1 MNATVNSILIFATQT
16 TLSLLSFGL
25 IARWVIYPRLKNR
38 SLRDALTPLLLFE
51 TLRTIGLIGLVPGL
65 VDAPLPAGFVIPE
78 AVGDM
83 LAVALAFAALVA
95 ARAGWR
101 VAPALVWLFTVE
113 GLADFI
119 NATAQGLRFGI
130 AAPNLLGVAW
140 LLPTYGVP
148 AFTMAQLMVI
158 AVLLNHA
165 RRERQRGQHAG
176 DVGNVGNVDES
187 AETVPDRLTA
197 RVS

>member
-1 MNATVNSILIFATQT
+1 MNVPVNSILIFATQT

-25 IARWVIYPRLKNR
+25 IARWVIYPRLKHR

-65 VDAPLPAGFVIPE
+65 VDAPLPAGFVLPE

-95 ARAGWR
+95 VRAGWR

-119 NATAQGLRFGI
+119 NAATQGLRFGI
-130 AAPNLLGVAW
+130 AAPHLLGVAW

-148 AFTMAQLMVI
+148 AFAMAQVLVI

-165 RRERQRGQHAG
+165 RQRGQHAG
-176 DVGNVGNVDES
+176 DGGSGGSGGNGDES

>member
-1 MNATVNSILIFATQT
+1 MNATLIFATQI

-25 IARWVIYPRLKNR
+25 IARWGIYPRLRDR
-38 SLRDALTPLLLFE
+38 SWRDALTPLLLFE
-51 TLRTIGLIGLVPGL
+51 TFRTIGLIVLVPGL
-65 VDAPLPAGFVIPE
+65 VDAALPAGFAIPE

-83 LAVALAFAALVA
+83 LAVVLAFAALVA
-95 ARAGWR
+95 VRASWR

-119 NATAQGLRFGI
+119 NATAQGLRFEI
-130 AAPNLLGVAW
+130 VTPNRLGAAW

-148 AFTMAQLMVI
+148 AFIVVHLTII

-165 RRERQRGQHAG
+165 RRERQLAG
-176 DVGNVGNVDES
+176 DVGDEGER
-187 AETVPDRLTA
+187 AVTA
-197 RVS
+197 PVAH

>member
-1 MNATVNSILIFATQT
+1 MNATLIFATQA

-25 IARWVIYPRLKNR
+25 IARWVIYPRLRER

-51 TLRTIGLIGLVPGL
+51 TLRTVGPIVLVPGL
-65 VDAPLPAGFVIPE
+65 GDAALPAGFAMPE

-95 ARAGWR
+95 VRAGWR
-101 VAPALVWLFTVE
+101 VAPALVWIFTVE

-119 NATAQGLRFGI
+119 NATAQGLRLNVVAHNQLGI
-130 AAPNLLGVAW
+130 AW

-148 AFTMAQLMVI
+148 AFTVAQVMVI
-158 AVLLNHA
+158 ALLLTRGRA
-165 RRERQRGQHAG
+165 RAEGDRARAVEVPER
-176 DVGNVGNVDES
+176 V
-187 AETVPDRLTA
+187 TA
-197 RVS
+197 SLS